1 MRYHDLCTRLL
12 SANRLYPMAPKAAT
26 EARAIITTSAPVSSL
41 LFIVPTKV
49 KRDEIKIK
57 ITSLHPTGYPGDL
70 KFPGRSDKYIPIF
83 VWLSTVR
90 LTYHMQ
96 QDLIGNDDGGTP
108 ARQLP

>member
-70 KFPGRSDKYIPIF
+70 KFPGSRT
-83 VWLSTVR
+83 L
-90 LTYHMQ
+90 L
-96 QDLIGNDDGGTP
+96 GTMMEVP
-108 ARQLP
+108 PPDNFLDMGKEEGR

>member
-1 MRYHDLCTRLL
+1 M
-12 SANRLYPMAPKAAT
+12 
-26 EARAIITTSAPVSSL
+26 APVS
-41 LFIVPTKV
+41 T
-49 KRDEIKIK
+49 
-57 ITSLHPTGYPGDL
+57 TSLHPTGYPGDL